1 MIRVVLLLILLFA
14 GGPVLPPAFAQ
25 APAPAQGPSPEQAR
39 AALDVLNDPAK
50 REAVAAT
57 LNAIVKTQAPGAT
70 SASPSHAA
78 PAPPAATHV
87 AAPAT
92 GGPAASPAGEA
103 AGPAEAKPAGVLIP
117 LAPDSLGAQ
126 VLVSASAFVS
136 KLGDEAV
143 QAVDA
148 AQSLP
153 LLYGWAVVMLTNPVA
168 RDMLTDVSWR
178 LLIAVV
184 AAVAIEYG
192 LRRLML
198 RPIRSL
204 EAIAP
209 PNVLTNIADDPV
221 ITPKPDEAA
230 AWAEPEDTQPVVA
243 AKRPRLAAWVLLRR
257 VPLVL
262 ARMMLELVPVL
273 GIIVVGHLIAG
284 SRLGGQS
291 VSQLIILAV
300 IDSYAICMMV
310 LSVARMLLSP
320 GESRMRLFHLP
331 DATADYLIIWTR
343 RLVIIAVFGYALG
356 EVGLLLGLS
365 NAAHDLLQ
373 KSIGLL
379 LTLMLAVVI
388 LQKRRVVRQM
398 LRAPDGKTGFTAIL
412 FNRFASVWHWNALV
426 FLAAV
431 WLIWAVEVPHG
442 YAVLLHYFI
451 ITSVVLIGARL
462 TIVILVGVIE
472 RVMRPVDGGRLSA
485 AAGSRLHASYP
496 AVAAAARFVIWVM
509 CVLGLLQLYGLN
521 TFLWLTTSALGLRL
535 LNAAAT
541 IALTVVISFAVWEG
555 VNASIESHLDRL
567 QREAQMTRSA
577 RLRTL
582 LPLLRTTLW
591 ITISI
596 FAVLTILSEIGIN
609 VAPLLAGAGII
620 GVAIGFG
627 SQKLVQDLI
636 NGIFLL
642 LENAMQVG
650 DFVTVSG
657 LSGTVEALSVRAI
670 RLRASDG
677 SVHLIPFS
685 NVTSVTNVNRGLGN
699 ASVNVTVDYNE
710 DTDCVSAELK
720 AIVGEMRNEPSFSAM
735 MLSDLQLWGVDKVD
749 GAGVTILGQVVCTDT
764 GRWAVQREFNRRM
777 KRRFQELGIRIFN
790 PIRTVE
796 VTPMMP
802 VNAQPADGA
811 AAVTP
816 PAEAPAVAAPSPNRL
831 IEQGGDRGQSQAAN

>member
-1 MIRVVLLLILLFA
+1 
-14 GGPVLPPAFAQ
+14 
-25 APAPAQGPSPEQAR
+25 
-39 AALDVLNDPAK
+39 
-50 REAVAAT
+50 
-57 LNAIVKTQAPGAT
+57 
-70 SASPSHAA
+70 
-78 PAPPAATHV
+78 
-87 AAPAT
+87 
-92 GGPAASPAGEA
+92 
-103 AGPAEAKPAGVLIP
+103 
-117 LAPDSLGAQ
+117 
-126 VLVSASAFVS
+126 VSASAFVS
-136 KLGDEAV
+136 KLGEEAV
-143 QAVDA
+143 QAIDA

-153 LLYGWAVVMLTNPVA
+153 LLYGWAVVMVTNPVA
-168 RDMLTDVSWR
+168 RDMLTDVGWR
-178 LLIAVV
+178 LLIAVL
-184 AAVAIEYG
+184 AAVAVEYG
-192 LRRLML
+192 LRRLMR
-198 RPIRSL
+198 RPTRSL
-204 EAIAP
+204 EELAP
-209 PNVLTNIADDPV
+209 PNILVDHEDDPV
-221 ITPKPDEAA
+221 VAPRPDEAA

-243 AKRPRLAAWVLLRR
+243 PKRPRLAAWVLLRR

-262 ARMMLELVPVL
+262 ARLVLELVPVL
-273 GIIVVGHLIAG
+273 GIVVVGHLIAG
-284 SRLGGQS
+284 SSLGGGT

-300 IDSYAICMMV
+300 IDSYAICMTA

-320 GESRMRLFHLP
+320 GDSRMRLFHLP
-331 DATADYLIIWTR
+331 DSTAGYLIVWTR
-343 RLVIIAVFGYALG
+343 RLAVVAVFGYALG

-379 LTLMLAVVI
+379 LALMLAFII
-388 LQKRRVVRQM
+388 LRKRRAVRQM
-398 LRAPDGKTGFTAIL
+398 LRAPDGQTGFMAML
-412 FNRFASVWHWNALV
+412 RNRFASVWHWNALV
-426 FLAAV
+426 FLAAI
-431 WLIWAVEVPHG
+431 WLVWAVEVPHG
-442 YAVLLHYFI
+442 YTVVLRYFI
-451 ITSVVLIGARL
+451 VTTAVLIGARL

-472 RVMRPVDGGRLSA
+472 RMMRPAPEVGRLSQA
-485 AAGSRLHASYP
+485 ARARLHASYP
-496 AVAAAARFVIWVM
+496 PVAAAARFVIWVM
-509 CVLGLLQLYGLN
+509 SALGLLQLYGLN

-535 LNAAAT
+535 MNAAAT
-541 IALTVVISFAVWEG
+541 IALTVVVSFAVWEG
-555 VNASIESHLDRL
+555 ANASIESHLDRL
-567 QREAQMTRSA
+567 QREAQMARSA

-591 ITISI
+591 IVIAI

-710 DTDCVSAELK
+710 DTDHVSAELK
-720 AIVGEMRNEPSFSAM
+720 AIVAEMRNEPSFSAM

-796 VTPMMP
+796 VTQMMP
-802 VNAQPADGA
+802 MNA
-811 AAVTP
+811 P
-816 PAEAPAVAAPSPNRL
+816 PVDTPAVAAPSPTKL
-831 IEQGGDRGQSQAAN
+831 IVQGGERGQSQAAD